1 MTTDVNHAE
10 NEIENAFMERPH
22 LVLLGAGASLAA
34 FPNGDRNGRKLPLM
48 NNLVQVVGLEGV
60 LSEAKVDYEGRNFED
75 VYSDLHGRVES
86 KSVVE
91 EIENRIRRYFGSLEL
106 PDEPTLYD
114 HLVLSL
120 RSKDVVATFNWD
132 PFLFQAC
139 ARNRQKTKL
148 PHVFFLHGNVA
159 IGYCLNDRLKGPVG
173 ARCKRCGSVFSSSK
187 LLYPVANKDYASASY
202 IQGEWNILRQALR
215 NAYVLTIFGY
225 SAPKTDLEAIRLL
238 KEGWGNP
245 DRRELEQT
253 EIIDIKEDQ
262 ELVQTWREFICAE
275 HYETTTS
282 FYESWIA
289 RHPRRT
295 CEAVWNQFMELGFV
309 QNNPIPYH
317 LGFEDLWKWHRSL
330 MEAET
335 EGD

>member
-10 NEIENAFMERPH
+10 NEIKNAFMGRPH
-22 LVLLGAGASLAA
+22 LVLLGSGASLAA
-34 FPNGDRNGRKLPLM
+34 FPNGDRNGRKLPLT

-60 LSEAKVDYEGRNFED
+60 LNEAKVDYEGRNFED

-86 KSVVE
+86 KSVIE
-91 EIENRIRRYFGSLEL
+91 EIENRIRGYFGSLEL

-120 RSKDVVATFNWD
+120 RRKDVVATFNWD

-159 IGYCLNDRLKGPVG
+159 IGYCLNDRIKGTVG
-173 ARCKRCGSVFSSSK
+173 SQCGKCGRTLAPSK
-187 LLYPVANKDYASASY
+187 LLYPVAKKDYTSDPY
-202 IQGEWNILRQALR
+202 IQREWDTIRKALR
-215 NAYVLTIFGY
+215 NAYVFTIFGY
-225 SAPKTDLEAIRLL
+225 SAPKTDREAIELL

-245 DRRELEQT
+245 NRRELEQV
-253 EIIDIKEDQ
+253 EIINIKDEQ
-262 ELVQTWREFICAE
+262 ELVQTWKEFICAE
-275 HYETTTS
+275 HYETTKS
-282 FYESWIA
+282 FYNSWIA

-295 CEAVWNQFMELGFV
+295 CEAVW
-309 QNNPIPYH
+309 
-317 LGFEDLWKWHRSL
+317 D
-330 MEAET
+330 
-335 EGD
+335 